1 MMADMAK
8 MEGKNRRENRII
20 AGIANPVV
28 ILVTLAAVLSGRTSL
43 LVGLM
48 LGCAVALIII
58 GICMSAMDQKNRDS
72 RRAYGLL
79 MLLGTGG
86 TFLFLYLLGIDSSLL
101 LGALFLLFCVMVAVM
116 SR

>member
-58 GICMSAMDQKNRDS
+58 GICMSVMDQKNRDS